1 MNRVNAPDGTPLAY
15 DVYEPARP
23 NVAVLFFH
31 DWHPPLGAESLAQMG
46 RQLQDAGLAAYFL
59 DQRGH
64 GRSGGHRAHLSRF
77 SQLLGDLQAFRRA
90 VRQRQDIPQVL
101 AGDGFGGLVVLRYLE
116 TQPGEPPAAAV
127 VSNPALA
134 WRARPAVWKRLAAK
148 FADLWPTLPTGR
160 GGEFMTA
167 GARAELQ
174 WAQRAVLT
182 DSQRIERPLLFL
194 LGGNDGLIDAPLAR
208 LFAENLPVRT
218 TVNWYPELAHEV
230 FGTRRVIDDLIAFV
244 ARHRS

>member
-1 MNRVNAPDGTPLAY
+1 M
-15 DVYEPARP
+15 
-23 NVAVLFFH
+23 
-31 DWHPPLGAESLAQMG
+31 
-46 RQLQDAGLAAYFL
+46 
-59 DQRGH
+59 
-64 GRSGGHRAHLSRF
+64 
-77 SQLLGDLQAFRRA
+77 
-90 VRQRQDIPQVL
+90 
-101 AGDGFGGLVVLRYLE
+101 VVLRYLE

-160 GGEFMTA
+160 GSGFMTA

-194 LGGNDGLIDAPLAR
+194 LGGRDAVIDAPLAR
-208 LFAENLPVRT
+208 LFAENLPLRA

-230 FGTRRVIDDLIAFV
+230 FDTRRVMDDLIRFV
-244 ARHRS
+244 GRHRS